1 MQLIRTDDANCFYL
15 VFLRELLGPQVL
27 LDHPDH
33 KEKRYVTFLDF
44 NVNNNNIE
52 SGWSENP
59 LDGDDSRSTENLFTD
74 VYFCLKVLQILTFK
88 ELEETSNPRL

>member
-27 LDHPDH
+27 LDHLDH

-44 NVNNNNIE
+44 NINNNVE
-52 SGWSENP
+52 SGLSENS
-59 LDGDDSRSTENLFTD
+59 LDGDDSRSTENLFTN

-88 ELEETSNPRL
+88 ELKETSNPRL